1 MQQDEIRS
9 RMVKFYA
16 RGDRHVTINA
26 TQGHFATSQ
35 SHINYYIDVT
45 RLKVRVAEAQE
56 AARSLRQKLLHNVET
71 VDTIVCLDG
80 TEVLGA
86 FLAQELEKGDF
97 RMTNKHETMYVVEPE
112 ENSIH
117 QFMFRENIRPSIEG
131 KNILLLVATM
141 TTGETVK
148 KSLECIEY
156 YGGIIQGVAAIFSTT
171 TEIEGTKVYPLF
183 DQEDLPG
190 YATYAP
196 HDCPFC
202 KQGNPLEAMVNAYGY
217 SKL

>member
-196 HDCPFC
+196 HD
-202 KQGNPLEAMVNAYGY
+202 
-217 SKL
+217 